1 METKKKLPLVAIIG
15 RPNVGKSTIFNRFVG
30 RRLAIVDEM
39 EGVTRDRIYGESEWE
54 GNRYRVVD
62 CGGIARESEDPL
74 HEIVSE
80 NAIRALY
87 EADLVLFVVD
97 ARSGVTEAD
106 DLVKREIW
114 KADKPTILVVN
125 KVDSKKHE
133 IELFQFYALGFSE
146 IIYVSAASGRFFQRL
161 LDVINER
168 LGYEQESDKGLSA
181 AEKRLIKEKRR
192 EEYERALAG
201 DSDDD
206 LEGGDIEDEDDA
218 NFGEGEDEEFGVEDE
233 TGDVS
238 IVDFMNAPAVSHLES
253 DEIDDE
259 EESGEDFYAYER
271 EEGSIGETIRIA
283 ILGRQNV
290 GKSSLANALLK
301 DNAVIVSEIPGT
313 TRDPI
318 ELSFEHGGTQFTVL
332 DTAGLKKLSKVKES
346 VDFYSMLRTSN
357 RLPDTDVSI
366 LMIDALDGIYE
377 MDKLVAKKIADAG
390 KAVVV
395 AVNKWDLVVDDENER
410 RKYLRYVYKLFNRLT
425 WANVVFISAL
435 KSKGIDELLD
445 GVKDAWR
452 QYHKR
457 VPDETLKEVLFEE
470 IALKPPPVIKN
481 NPLRFYNVRQVAIRP
496 PTFKI
501 WISLKKALHF
511 SYKGFIENI
520 IRQHFGFHGTIIN
533 IIYEER
539 KKKPR

>member
-1 METKKKLPLVAIIG
+1 MEVKPKLPLVAIIG

-80 NAIRALY
+80 NALRALN
-87 EADLVLFVVD
+87 EADLVLFVTD
-97 ARSGVTEAD
+97 AKAGVTDAD

-114 KADKPTILVVN
+114 KSGKPAILVVN
-125 KVDSKKHE
+125 KVDSKKYE
-133 IELFQFYALGFSE
+133 AELYQFYALGFTE
-146 IIYVSAASGRFFQRL
+146 VAYVSAASGRFFQRL
-161 LDVINER
+161 LDMINDK
-168 LGYEQESDKGLSA
+168 LGFEPESEKNLSA
-181 AEKRLIKEKRR
+181 AEKKLLKERRR
-192 EEYERALAG
+192 EEYEKALAG
-201 DSDDD
+201 EGEFDGEAVEYEDFP
-206 LEGGDIEDEDDA
+206 GGDAGIGGVKEASDSEVSIADYIAASQDA
-218 NFGEGEDEEFGVEDE
+218 GEDSEEYD
-233 TGDVS
+233 
-238 IVDFMNAPAVSHLES
+238 ES
-253 DEIDDE
+253 DGGGLDDFDLPDGGEFEIT
-259 EESGEDFYAYER
+259 
-271 EEGSIGETIRIA
+271 ETIRIA

-290 GKSSLANALLK
+290 GKSSLANAFIK
-301 DNAVIVSEIPGT
+301 DNAVIVSELPGT

-318 ELSFEHGGTQFTVL
+318 EIGFEHDGTRFTVL
-332 DTAGLKKLSKVKES
+332 DTAGLKKLSRVKES

-366 LMIDALDGIYE
+366 LLIDAIDGIYE

-395 AVNKWDLVVDDENER
+395 AVNKWDLVEDGDEER
-410 RKYLRYVYKLFNRLT
+410 KKYLKYVRRLFNKLS

-435 KSKGIDELLD
+435 KNRGVDELL
-445 GVKDAWR
+445 GAVKNAWR

-457 VPDETLKEVLFEE
+457 VADDVLKEVLFEE
-470 IALKPPPVIKN
+470 ISLKPPPVIKN
-481 NPLRFYNVRQVAIRP
+481 NPLKFYNVRQVAIRP
-496 PTFKI
+496 PTIKI

-511 SYKGFIENI
+511 SYKGFIENV
-520 IRQHFGFHGTIIN
+520 IRQHFGYDGTIVN
-533 IIYEER
+533 IIYEEQ
-539 KKKPR
+539 KKKTK